1 MRRKIESFRDLEI
14 WQRSIRL
21 VKKIYTAT
29 KGFPK
34 DELYGLVSQMR
45 RSAVS
50 IPSNMA
56 EGFARRHDREYRQF
70 LFIALGSFAELSTQ
84 VTISRMLDYLNEIAT
99 NEIQDEIEQL
109 SKMTRSLIN
118 KLEVGKN

>member
-14 WQRSIRL
+14 WQRSIQL

-29 KGFPK
+29 KSFPG
-34 DELYGLVSQMR
+34 DELYGLISQMR

-56 EGFARRHDREYRQF
+56 EGFARRHGREYRQF
-70 LFIALGSFAELSTQ
+70 LFVALGSFAELSTQ
-84 VTISRMLDYLNEIAT
+84 VTISRMLDYLNETAT

-109 SKMTRSLIN
+109 SKMTHSLIS
-118 KLEVGKN
+118 KLEVDKK

>member
-21 VKKIYTAT
+21 VKRIYTVT
-29 KGFPK
+29 KGFPR
-34 DELYGLVSQMR
+34 DERYGLISQMR

-50 IPSNMA
+50 VPSNMA

-70 LFIALGSFAELSTQ
+70 LFVALGSFAELPTQ
-84 VTISRMLDYLNEIAT
+84 VMISRMLDYLDESAT

-109 SKMTRSLIN
+109 SKMTRSLIS
-118 KLEVGKN
+118 KLKVAKY

>member
-1 MRRKIESFRDLEI
+1 VRRKIESFRDLEI
-14 WQRSIRL
+14 WQQSIRL
-21 VKKIYTAT
+21 VKKIYMVT
-29 KGFPK
+29 KGFPR
-34 DELYGLVSQMR
+34 DELYGLISQMR

-84 VTISRMLDYLNEIAT
+84 VTISRMLDYLNESAT

-109 SKMTRSLIN
+109 SKMTRSLTS
-118 KLEVGKN
+118 KLNIGKN

>member
-21 VKKIYTAT
+21 VKKIYPVT

-50 IPSNMA
+50 IPSNIA

-84 VTISRMLDYLNEIAT
+84 VTISRMLDYLNESAT

-118 KLEVGKN
+118 KLKIGN

>member
-29 KGFPK
+29 KGFPR
-34 DELYGLVSQMR
+34 DELYGLISQMR

-56 EGFARRHDREYRQF
+56 EGFARRRGREYRQF
-70 LFIALGSFAELSTQ
+70 LYVALGSFAELSTQ

-109 SKMTRSLIN
+109 SKMTHSLIS
-118 KLEVGKN
+118 KLEVGKK